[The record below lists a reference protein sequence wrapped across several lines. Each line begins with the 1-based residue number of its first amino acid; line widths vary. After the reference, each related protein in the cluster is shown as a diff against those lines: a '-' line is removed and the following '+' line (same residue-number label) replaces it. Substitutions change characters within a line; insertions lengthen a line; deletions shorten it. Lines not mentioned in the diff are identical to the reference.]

1 MTQDRIGNL
10 GDLGLLSL
18 FRSPFLFPSLLFHAL
33 LFLLALRTTTFSI
46 TKPDTTPI
54 SVQLMEVRDGGS
66 DNKSI
71 GPGSGPGGPRSQP
84 RLGTPIPP
92 VQQTGKLE
100 SGDVESVTPS
110 QNNVEAAPPPKPVVL
125 PAPRVLAADSR
136 QAAVNT
142 KETSPDSLV
151 RLPTREAPTQLP
163 GSTAADIEMNQKSLA
178 ALKGVGEGPGIKA
191 LKEGAQIPGALKG
204 TGSGAGPY
212 GVPGGSKSGTG
223 LAGGG
228 TGSGTGGGSNTGL
241 KGLAS
246 SDYNQFVCLRLRACQ
261 EYLDQLGKRVESVW
275 KPPEDVTG
283 VQKVSVRFT
292 LDRAGKLIEAE
303 VLESSDSRLNA
314 SAVEAMKRA
323 SPFPPIPENF
333 KYLANDPIIMVF
345 KPTLKIKS

>member
-1 MTQDRIGNL
+1 MTQDRLSDL
-10 GDLGLLSL
+10 GELGLLSL

-33 LFLLALRTTTFSI
+33 LFLLAWRATTFSI

-100 SGDVESVTPS
+100 SGAVESVTPS
-110 QNNVEAAPPPKPVVL
+110 QNNVETAPPPKPVVL
-125 PAPRVLAADSR
+125 PAPRALAADSR
-136 QAAVNT
+136 QVTVNT

-163 GSTAADIEMNQKSLA
+163 GSTTADNEMNQKSLA
-178 ALKGVGEGPGIKA
+178 ALKGVGDGPGIKA

-204 TGSGAGPY
+204 TGSGIGPY

-228 TGSGTGGGSNTGL
+228 TGTGTGGGSTTGL
-241 KGLAS
+241 KGISNA
-246 SDYNQFVCLRLRACQ
+246 DYNH
-261 EYLDQLGKRVESVW
+261 YLERVKQRVDPIWHSLNQV
-275 KPPEDVTG
+275 PG
-283 VQKVSVRFT
+283 VAWVRFT
-292 LDRAGKLIEAE
+292 IDRAGKLVQAE
-303 VLESSDSRLNA
+303 VIESSDSRLNINA
-314 SAVEAMKRA
+314 LEAMKRA
-323 SPFPPIPENF
+323 SPFPPIPESLKN
-333 KYLANDPIIMVF
+333 LANDPILMMFITN
-345 KPTLKIKS
+345 PKIKS

>member
-241 KGLAS
+241 KGISNA
-246 SDYNQFVCLRLRACQ
+246 DWNEYIARLK
-261 EYLDQLGKRVESVW
+261 KRVESVW
-275 KPPEDVTG
+275 KYPEDVTG
-283 VQKVSVRFT
+283 VHKVAFLFT
-292 LDRAGKLIEAE
+292 LDRAGKLTQVE
-303 VLESSDSRLNA
+303 VLESSNARLNA
-314 SAVEAMKRA
+314 SAVEAMRRA
-323 SPFPPIPENF
+323 SPFAPLPESL
-333 KYLANDPIIMVF
+333 KDLANEPLRIIFTV
-345 KPTLKIKS
+345 TVRVRG